1 MINFI
6 IVTHGEFGGYLVEA
20 AEGIV
25 GRQAVG
31 VRVVPTSSRLTT
43 AEIQARI
50 AKALKELGNAD
61 GIIVFTDMPGGTP
74 NNLSFPLI
82 KDAPRAELVSGV
94 NLYMLVCA
102 FSHRAALPLDKLVEK
117 VVADGQRSIRDVRQ
131 MFLAGTGK
139 HGR

>member
-25 GRQAVG
+25 GRQSQG
-31 VRVVPTSSRLTT
+31 VRVVATSSRLTT
-43 AEIQARI
+43 VEIQARI
-50 AKALKELGNAD
+50 AKALKDLSSPG
-61 GIIVFTDMPGGTP
+61 GVIVFTDMPGGTP

-82 KDAPRAELVSGV
+82 KDAPRVELISGV

-102 FSHRAALPLDKLVEK
+102 FSHRANLPLEKLVEK

-131 MFLAGTGK
+131 MFLAGQGK

>member
-1 MINFI
+1 VINFI

-25 GRQAVG
+25 GRQSAG
-31 VRVVPTSSRLTT
+31 VRVVATSSRLTT
-43 AEIQARI
+43 SEIQQRI
-50 AKALKELGNAD
+50 AKALKDLASPD
-61 GIIVFTDMPGGTP
+61 GVIVFTDMPGGTP

-82 KDAPRAELVSGV
+82 KDARGVELISGV

-102 FSHRAALPLDKLVEK
+102 FSHRGTLPLEALVEK
-117 VVADGQRSIRDVRQ
+117 VVADGQKSIRDVRR
-131 MFLAGTGK
+131 MFVAGTGK